1 MDYSGLKVKDGRL
14 INDRPVGKSGI
25 EEAAELRKMMIKN
38 EKISVVSQGMQRAEE
53 AKEMS
58 KFIKTHFI

>member
-25 EEAAELRKMMIKN
+25 EEAAELRKMMLKN

-53 AKEMS
+53 AKDMG
-58 KFIKTHFI
+58 KFIKRHFI

>member
-58 KFIKTHFI
+58 KFIKTHSI

>member
-1 MDYSGLKVKDGRL
+1 MDYSGLRVKDGRL

-38 EKISVVSQGMQRAEE
+38 EKISVVSQGYLQSSGRSSADISGYAE
-53 AKEMS
+53 S
-58 KFIKTHFI
+58 